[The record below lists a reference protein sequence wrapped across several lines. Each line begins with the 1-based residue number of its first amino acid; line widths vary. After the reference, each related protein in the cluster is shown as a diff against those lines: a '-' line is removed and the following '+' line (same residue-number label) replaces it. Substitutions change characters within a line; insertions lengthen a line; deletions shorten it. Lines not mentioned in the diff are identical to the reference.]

1 MTNIMDVLNTEE
13 KYGVM
18 TETVPELDV
27 KMGKLDKEKGLI
39 ERTMQTLRE
48 TTLTKDAEAKNRLT
62 VEKAKQALIVLEDS
76 VLDENKPVIDR
87 LKDELDGITLDR
99 EFMITALA
107 IILNNPQDRLI
118 SNRQGWSKFWDF
130 LHSWKRKGNK

>member
-48 TTLTKDAEAKNRLT
+48 TTLTKDAEAKNRIT